1 MKRTGPS
8 WEFRDVR
15 IDRAASHEETRAFLT
30 ASAETGNWELAQ
42 TRIYRDGRRHYRLRR
57 RVYRVQRST

>member
-1 MKRTGPS
+1 MSHTGPS

-15 IDRAASHEETRAFLT
+15 VDRTATREEARAFLT
-30 ASAETGNWELAQ
+30 ASAEIGNWELAR

-57 RVYRVQRST
+57 RVYRVQKSV